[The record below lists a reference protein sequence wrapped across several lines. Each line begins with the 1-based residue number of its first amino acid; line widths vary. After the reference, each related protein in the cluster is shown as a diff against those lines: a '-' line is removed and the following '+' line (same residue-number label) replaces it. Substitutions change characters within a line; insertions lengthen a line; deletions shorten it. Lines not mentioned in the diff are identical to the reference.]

1 MSEMMRRRREQRRQL
16 LVRLYEVT
24 DGSVS
29 EFVGAW
35 DLAAEL
41 GIAGDEARRIVEYL
55 EEKGWVLVDD
65 HRTGTIRL
73 TASGVDE
80 VEAAA

>member
-1 MSEMMRRRREQRRQL
+1 MRRRREQRRQL
-16 LVRLYEVT
+16 LVRLYEAT

-35 DLAAEL
+35 ELAAEL
-41 GIAGDEARRIVEYL
+41 GVGGDEARRIVEYL
-55 EEKGWVLVDD
+55 AEKGWVLVDD
-65 HRTGTIRL
+65 HRAGIVRL